1 MVPVVSLLSVAV
13 TVDTFTCG
21 IRTLLVWFSL
31 WRETGEEW

>member
-13 TVDTFTCG
+13 TVDTSTCG